1 MVEVTVL
8 VHRGV
13 VLKVSEESISKAA
26 EKVRSGGIVVY
37 PTDTVYGLGC
47 NPYNV
52 EAVRRLI
59 KVKGERRKPLPI
71 LASDLNAAARIA
83 DFSREAKLLASRFWP
98 GPLTLVLKSK
108 GTLPP
113 EVTSGLNTV
122 GVRVP
127 DNVVALKLIRLC
139 GGLLVGTS
147 ANKTGAEPPR
157 SVQEAF
163 KQLGEEVDLYLDGG
177 VSRIG
182 VSSTV
187 LDLTSG
193 KPKVLREGP
202 VKIGDLLKL
211 LDTL

>member
-1 MVEVTVL
+1 L

-47 NPYNV
+47 DPYNV

-98 GPLTLVLKSK
+98 GALTLVLKSK

-113 EVTSGLNTV
+113 EVTCGLNTV

-127 DNVVALKLIRLC
+127 DNMVALKLIRLC

>member
-1 MVEVTVL
+1 M

-26 EKVRSGGIVVY
+26 EKVKSGGIVVY

-113 EVTSGLNTV
+113 EVTNTV

-127 DNVVALKLIRLC
+127 DNMVALKLIRLC

>member
-1 MVEVTVL
+1 MI
-8 VHRGV
+8 RKGA
-13 VLKVSEESISKAA
+13 VLKVSEESILKAA
-26 EKVRSGGIVVY
+26 ELVKSGGMIVY

-47 NPYNV
+47 DPYNA

-59 KVKGERRKPLPI
+59 RVKGERRKPLPI

-108 GTLPP
+108 GVLPT
-113 EVTSGLNTV
+113 EVTCGLNTV

-127 DNVVALKLIRLC
+127 DHAVALKLIRLC

-147 ANKTGAEPPR
+147 ANKTGAESPK
-157 SVQEAF
+157 SVQAAF
-163 KQLGEEVDLYLDGG
+163 KQLGREVDLYLNGG
-177 VSRIG
+177 ISRIG

-193 KPKVLREGP
+193 EPRVLREGP
-202 VKIGDLLKL
+202 IKLRDLLKL
-211 LDTL
+211 LANL

>member
-1 MVEVTVL
+1 MMR
-8 VHRGV
+8 RGV
-13 VLKVSEESISKAA
+13 VLKVSDESITKAA

-47 NPYNV
+47 DPYNA

-59 KVKGERRKPLPI
+59 RVKGERRKPLPI

-83 DFSREAKLLASRFWP
+83 HFSREAKLLASHFWP
-98 GPLTLVLKSK
+98 GPLTLVLKNK
-108 GTLPP
+108 GTLPS
-113 EVTSGLNTV
+113 EVTRGLNTV

-127 DNVVALKLIRLC
+127 DNIVALKLIRLC
-139 GGLLVGTS
+139 SGLLIGTS
-147 ANKTGAEPPR
+147 ANKTGAEPSR

-163 KQLGEEVDLYLDGG
+163 KQLGREVDLYLDGG

-193 KPKVLREGP
+193 QPKVLRDGP
-202 VKIGDLLKL
+202 IKIGDVLRLLA
-211 LDTL
+211 TL

>member
-1 MVEVTVL
+1 M

-47 NPYNV
+47 DPYNV

-98 GPLTLVLKSK
+98 GALTLVLKSK

-127 DNVVALKLIRLC
+127 DNMVALKLIRLC